1 MNNMNGEE
9 RRVWTVTELTRS
21 IKSILEKS
29 FPEVW
34 VEGEV
39 SNLRIPSSGHMY
51 FTLKDEGAE
60 LHAVMF
66 RGLNQ
71 YLKFKMEDGLMVVA
85 LGTISVYQRRGEYQL
100 VAEKLEPRGLGALQ
114 LAFEQ
119 LKKKLQEEGLF
130 DEAHKKPIPFLPTR
144 IGVITSPTGAAIRDI
159 INVVQRR
166 FSNVEILLNPVRVQ
180 GEGAAGEIALAIDE
194 LNEMGE
200 VEVMIVGRGGGSLED
215 LWAFNEEVVARAIYG
230 SRIPIISAVGHE
242 IDYTIADFVAD
253 LRAPTPSA
261 AAELVIVSKEELVN
275 KIEVIQ
281 SRMKSGILNTLALF
295 KNRLVAV
302 KESYAFRRPK
312 ETIQQ
317 YQQRVDDLAKNLATT
332 MSHLL
337 ELSRERVARVAGKLE
352 SLSPLGILS
361 RGYSISLKLPERA
374 IIKQAD
380 ALKAGD
386 EIETMVKEG
395 SFLSRVEKIKR

>member
-1 MNNMNGEE
+1 MPNEEE
-9 RRVWTVTELTRS
+9 RRVYTVTELTRS

-51 FTLKDEGAE
+51 FTLKDESAE
-60 LHAVMF
+60 LHTVMF

-71 YLKFKMEDGLMVVA
+71 YLRFKMEDGLMVVA
-85 LGTISVYQRRGEYQL
+85 FGIVSVYQRRGEYQL
-100 VAEKLEPRGLGALQ
+100 VVEKLEPRGLGALQ

-119 LKKKLQEEGLF
+119 LKKKLEEEGLF
-130 DEAHKKPIPFLPTR
+130 DEAHKKPVPFLPIK
-144 IGVITSPTGAAIRDI
+144 IGVVTSSTGAAIRDI

-166 FSNVEILLNPVRVQ
+166 FSNVEILVNPVRVQ
-180 GEGAAGEIALAIDE
+180 GEGAAQEIARAIDE

-215 LWAFNEEVVARAIYG
+215 LWAFNEEVVARAIYR
-230 SRIPIISAVGHE
+230 SQIPVISAVGHE

-261 AAELVIVSKEELVN
+261 AAELVIVAKEELVN
-275 KIEVIQ
+275 RIEVIQ
-281 SRMKSGILNTLALF
+281 SRMKSGVLNTLTLL
-295 KNRLVAV
+295 KNRLSSAR
-302 KESYAFRRPK
+302 ESYAFRRPK

-317 YQQRVDDLAKNLATT
+317 YQQRIDDLARSLAIT
-332 MSHLL
+332 MDHLL

-352 SLSPLGILS
+352 TLSPLGILS

-374 IIKQAD
+374 IIRRAA

-386 EIETMVKEG
+386 EVETMVKEG
-395 SFLSRVEKIKR
+395 SFLSRVR